1 MSNLNSQEL
10 GNGHTLVFQ
19 RNAKDGTVRAVV
31 KGPAG
36 TVIIRGPVVPEKDA
50 DISRRAASLELS
62 SLTMPSASDST
73 DFDDDYEEDKGTP
86 EEDMP

>member
-62 SLTMPSASDST
+62 SLT